1 MTIQNKNRVF
11 LFMMIIG
18 FAIIILAG
26 IGLNFFVLDE
36 LFVEGLVAPNNMSA
50 FFTFGQ
56 NRPQNTG
63 DEFTGEV
70 TAWLFCASMIPVGL
84 DLLFRFLLRL
94 GFLGEA
100 SKRFINRINCVQK
113 KFLMPLHT
121 YLSTMALGLG
131 ILHLT
136 LSSCVLNP
144 LPEIGLYVSGFLV
157 ITGLLIK
164 WKVVPKSTF
173 KVLYKFHTSL
183 IVLAFLYV
191 ILIAGHS
198 VMELD

>member
-63 DEFTGEV
+63 DEV

-173 KVLYKFHTSL
+173 KVLYKIHTSL